1 MTIDHDDTPVYTQEF
16 FEDCLRR
23 GGWKPV
29 ALEEDLYLMNYQGK
43 HGAFIIY
50 GKFMPSQFL
59 VGFSGVYPYSIPD
72 EKMPA
77 ILEYIHYTN
86 CGVPFG
92 NLELKESTNEVC
104 FRTGLL
110 FFEIELTGQLINNL
124 VNACAK
130 AIDRYMVGIPLIIE
144 RNMSIKEAHKIATS

>member
-1 MTIDHDDTPVYTQEF
+1 
-16 FEDCLRR
+16 
-23 GGWKPV
+23 
-29 ALEEDLYLMNYQGK
+29 
-43 HGAFIIY
+43 
-50 GKFMPSQFL
+50 
-59 VGFSGVYPYSIPD
+59 
-72 EKMPA
+72 
-77 ILEYIHYTN
+77 
-86 CGVPFG
+86 VPFG